1 LAYQPPASS
10 VFFSK
15 QTSHQPPA
23 STTFL
28 SEQISTSH
36 QPPAKRTGC
45 KFVFIVWMIMPVSLI
60 NHNCGALFHFLE
72 CLSQNILALL
82 YEKDGNYHCCALS
95 YDIAISTPKKNER
108 ETKT

>member
-1 LAYQPPASS
+1 MWRRLGLTNPVIRIYFCATLHLFVHYCTLL
-10 VFFSK
+10 VD
-15 QTSHQPPA
+15 
-23 STTFL
+23 
-28 SEQISTSH
+28 I
-36 QPPAKRTGC
+36 

-60 NHNCGALFHFLE
+60 NHNYGALFNFLE